1 MSEQHFR
8 SFMPHLTSKPEQVN
22 ALANVPSGERVACL
36 VRIAIAYTS
45 FFRVG
50 TQAFFRIASAFA
62 QGARVFVSLNM
73 KSLFS
78 AV

>member
-22 ALANVPSGERVACL
+22 ALANVPSGERMACL

-45 FFRVG
+45 LFKGRHPGFFSDRVRVCPRG
-50 TQAFFRIASAFA
+50 ASFWIAEYKVAF
-62 QGARVFVSLNM
+62 
-73 KSLFS
+73 
-78 AV
+78 